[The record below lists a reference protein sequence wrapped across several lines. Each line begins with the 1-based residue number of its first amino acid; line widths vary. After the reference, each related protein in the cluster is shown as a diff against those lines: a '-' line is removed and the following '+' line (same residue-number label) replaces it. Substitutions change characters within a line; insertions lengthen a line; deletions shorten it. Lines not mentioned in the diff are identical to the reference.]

1 MNCLECGQG
10 HLEPSPVSLT
20 GERHGEKFTVNME
33 GLRCPECGFETV
45 DSDQSVELTR
55 LISDAYRAAHGF
67 SSSLASWRK
76 SMCCAVSIR
85 YEPRQL
91 DALIAIDCFK
101 P

>member
-1 MNCLECGQG
+1 MNCLECGRG

-55 LISDAYRAAHGF
+55 LISDAYRAAHERRAN
-67 SSSLASWRK
+67 LVIK
-76 SMCCAVSIR
+76 
-85 YEPRQL
+85 
-91 DALIAIDCFK
+91 
-101 P
+101 